1 MKKVMTGGLV
11 ALLLAALVGLLSMAS
26 IGSAAPTAR
35 QYNKPVLTLS
45 VAHIGVSPDG
55 VTFYYLHVD
64 GAGYAETD
72 TPSGTIT
79 LTCVKGATT
88 CGPDPVF
95 LTWVPNQRG
104 VDGNGNFSSNNLQV
118 NCPSNVKSAIATDTN
133 GVKSNSVKAPC

>member
-45 VAHIGVSPDG
+45 VSYVATAPDG
-55 VTFYYLHVD
+55 TPLYYYLRVD
-64 GAGYAETD
+64 GAGYAEGD
-72 TPSGTIT
+72 VPSGTVT
-79 LTCVKGATT
+79 YTCTKGTDCASSYPSTW
-88 CGPDPVF
+88 GPLFLPVGPSG
-95 LTWVPNQRG
+95 T
-104 VDGNGNFSSNNLQV
+104 FSTVIWSF

-133 GVKSNSVKAPC
+133 GVKSNSAKGAC